1 MACLL
6 AASGI
11 GCGPRVADGDSGGAG
26 VPSIPTTE
34 TGPSAPLTVGQDAVV
49 VADFL
54 NLRSAAGTS
63 AKVLLAMPCGSTV
76 AVVDGP
82 SSNPDGWW
90 NVQYI
95 DSDGYAWSGWA
106 SGKYMALPEAYVFG
120 TCGSNIASV
129 DDGGTTPDLGVD
141 AGGTMSTNDGGT
153 TPPATPSAVDD
164 ILARAKLAVGY
175 SYWWGHGAWR
185 SDGINHG
192 SCSGSCPSCTHGG
205 SYGADCS
212 GFIAKVWQVPSA
224 SALATDAHPYSTAD
238 FYDGSAN
245 WTHISRASVAT
256 GDAMVYR
263 SGSEGHIALVESAD
277 DPYGAIWLYEARGC
291 ATGVVHDMRT
301 LSSSYHAI
309 RRDGL

>member
-1 MACLL
+1 ML

-11 GCGPRVADGDSGGAG
+11 GCGPKVEDGDNGGPG

-34 TGPSAPLTVGQDAVV
+34 NGPSAPLVVGHDAIVIT
-49 VADFL
+49 DLL
-54 NLRSAAGTS
+54 NLRSAAGTD
-63 AKVLLAMPCGSTV
+63 AKVLLGMPCGSTV
-76 AVVDGP
+76 AVVNGP
-82 SSNPDGWW
+82 SNKPSGWW
-90 NVQYI
+90 NVQYT
-95 DSDGYAWSGWA
+95 DADGFAWSGWA
-106 SGKYMALPEAYVFG
+106 SGKYLALPESYVYG
-120 TCGSNIASV
+120 TCGSDVSTSDLGTPDPGNDASV
-129 DDGGTTPDLGVD
+129 SADGGGVTP
-141 AGGTMSTNDGGT
+141 
-153 TPPATPSAVDD
+153 PPATPSAVVD

-192 SCSGSCPSCTHGG
+192 SCSGSCPSCSHGG

-212 GFIAKVWQVPSA
+212 GFITKAWQVPSA

-245 WTHISRASVAT
+245 WTHISRADVAS

-263 SGSEGHIALVESAD
+263 SGSEGHIVLVESAD
-277 DPYGAIWLYEARGC
+277 DPYGDIWMYEARGC
-291 ATGVVHDMRT
+291 ATGVVHDLRS

-309 RRDGL
+309 RRNGL